1 MQAVK
6 SINDIHVDT
15 LRRLNQDYIDSVI
28 KRDVGR
34 FEQLLADDF
43 LNSNPDGSL
52 ASRSEFL
59 ARIAQLAVVSNFR
72 CDDVRIRLMG
82 DFAIVHGQTTYT
94 KENGQPGA
102 GRYTD
107 IWALREGSWL
117 CVAAHVTRG

>member
-1 MQAVK
+1 MQAIT
-6 SINDIHVDT
+6 SMNDTHIET
-15 LRRLNQDYIDSVI
+15 LHRLNQDYIDSVI

-52 ASRSEFL
+52 ANRSEFL
-59 ARIAQLAVVSNFR
+59 ARIAQLAAVSNFR

-82 DFAIVHGQTTYT
+82 DFAIVHGRTSYT

-107 IWALREGSWL
+107 IWALRDGNWL